1 MRTIA
6 ILGGGVMLLS
16 GCLQDLGPAGDMFAR
31 DAAKGV
37 VNSVVQTRFP
47 GVNAAPY
54 TDCIIDNATGPE
66 IVQIAEAAVLGATQ
80 ATNDLVVRIAG
91 RPETVRCA
99 LNSSLGIEGLLL

>member
-1 MRTIA
+1 MRLIG

-37 VNSVVQTRFP
+37 VNSVLQTRFP

-54 TDCIIDNATGPE
+54 TDCIIDNATTPE
-66 IVQIAEAAVLGATQ
+66 IVEIAEAAVLGMTQ
-80 ATNDLVVRIAG
+80 ATNDLVVRIAS

-99 LNSSLGIEGLLL
+99 LNSSIVIEGLLL